1 MAAAIAATREASE
14 SDRLKLEHEL
24 ASLMNNPQLGLLSGN
39 IDQNQVMLEDQQH
52 DQQHIYNDTAQSY
65 DMQQAALMQDEALIN
80 ALHLGANEPIR
91 ENDEMSMSSSKMSF
105 TTEAAAAA
113 QMEAALLQ
121 NIVMAQQQNQ
131 ERVAEVERQ
140 LEVAKLALLVQKQKT
155 KIPDE
160 HFLTVASDGSI
171 ILGATETITEVNPN
185 DLLMK
190 SLYDDVHH
198 EDVRGLRAIQKRYW
212 EKGST
217 SIVCFLRRK
226 TLDGDW
232 VWVRS
237 DVVSLVDQP
246 VPGYVIREVR
256 EKDDDDAYTCARLI
270 RIVSLLFEA
279 IEDAASYEED
289 CIYARNANL
298 EKKHKNNPGA
308 GSGDLQSQLNAQN
321 ILSSDLQDNSILGL
335 LPFLKDDAQALQ
347 TILSTEDP
355 SGDSSM
361 HALKQI
367 LKAVENGDTGVKL
380 DNSKK
385 AEDDQDKKTPEIEKS
400 VLKLCRNGS
409 NLSLGKIELTPAEF
423 KLIILVLVGEITVDM
438 IGPIVMEVIESE
450 EKDLAVSLDAI
461 SLDIEKQ
468 IKQEEQQHKQSSSKI
483 IHRNFNRDRRRHRSA
498 ASLESAPAQT
508 PSVDNLGITH
518 AHLVGSDGALSST
531 KEKNLFGKNSTE
543 FYDIMQSNKSS
554 QQNFPELECFNKV
567 TMPTVKGPWISVINL
582 SYSLIGNFG
591 MEMFAQVLRSNTPEL
606 KTLDL
611 SFCNLDEKGIIC
623 LSRALKDR
631 KSINLDGLQGLLLSG
646 NRVTYKAAKELG
658 AALSTSKTRVARFRK
673 RVSHNQRGG
682 YSEDD
687 DSEIDEDDD
696 FENDALF
703 GSPDSRPKSKTS
715 RRLNRREKKKG
726 SGPLEKAPLPST
738 SKVSMKSSN
747 KKKYEGLQLLHLCN
761 SSLCKDGL
769 VQILIGLGTESPIR
783 ELRIAS
789 NNIGITGVKLLGDFL
804 EGKPFSK
811 SNIKQGSM
819 VMPKLDR
826 IDLSDNKL
834 GNDGIASLT
843 RAVSKRGKNVHMV
856 DLHIAHNEIS
866 SGGIE
871 TIMNKLLQQKLVVLS
886 LDNNVIGDR
895 GCQLVAASLTSMH
908 HLCSLNLS
916 FNQIGSRGITSLMRA
931 LIGCES
937 IKFLGLSGNVM
948 KISGAISMGFA
959 LAHHPRL
966 SRLELDNCCLSQVAQ
981 CHIVAGIISN
991 RWVPMQSMNGFWAG
1005 PPMLAIGALDSISQ
1019 ELTNEDCFRVRR
1031 DVQMK
1036 TILQWMEKN
1045 GSKATHKNAY
1055 SNSEK
1060 DLVNDDQKR
1069 NREDFLSADFLIGGS
1084 NGAAPQS
1091 AYLRMLDWLSRIPF
1105 DEQELNYLQ
1114 QYFYDADFRG
1124 DGMKSSEGNLDFLKH
1139 RGDLLAALGSGSVA
1153 DELRDNISLIEEPE
1167 GPPVGLIIDSE
1178 EEQVTNTLSSLKGLY
1193 EDEFFS
1199 VWESIKL
1206 PEDVRRAKLKDN
1218 QSSNQKRK
1226 KGENICSPKVDS
1238 YKVQGSDLLSKSDHG
1253 VEGILKNFEIDNKCS
1268 STQNLI
1274 SSKKRRHS
1282 DEAGYLEPLN
1292 DEQIDSASRRS
1303 ITFKGSVSSLSKQ
1316 SLGSKDSEN
1325 SNKSNIS
1332 KTGSR
1337 GGNTVKARI
1346 TMFPQFSAKLDL
1358 LKASA
1363 QEMMDNEADPNQQDI
1378 IAQQFAEASL
1388 TLLRQLRYHCM
1399 NNGLDG
1405 WRQGKIKR
1413 KILIVDDSKVTR
1425 KMVARAF
1432 ENANFIVDTAENG
1445 VEGVEKL
1452 KKSIYDIA
1460 FMDIDMPVMNGFD
1473 ATKALRDWE
1482 DVHRPG
1488 ARQPICALTA
1498 AYVDDFE
1505 RSELMK
1511 FKDAGLDVMESKP
1524 CNIPRLFKVVDDVSP
1539 MFSDLS
1545 ISVTQQYDSPTMCL

>member
-1 MAAAIAATREASE
+1 
-14 SDRLKLEHEL
+14 
-24 ASLMNNPQLGLLSGN
+24 MN
-39 IDQNQVMLEDQQH
+39 
-52 DQQHIYNDTAQSY
+52 
-65 DMQQAALMQDEALIN
+65 DEALIN
-80 ALHLGANEPIR
+80 ALHLGANEPII
-91 ENDEMSMSSSKMSF
+91 ENDEMSVSSSKISF
-105 TTEAAAAA
+105 TSEAAAAA

-121 NIVMAQQQNQ
+121 NIVIAQQQNQ
-131 ERVAEVERQ
+131 ERAAEVERQ
-140 LEVAKLALLVQKQKT
+140 LEVARLLAQEQKT
-155 KIPDE
+155 RKIPDE
-160 HFLTVASDGSI
+160 HFLTVACDGSI
-171 ILGATETITEVNPN
+171 ILGATETITGVNPN

-190 SLYDDVHH
+190 SLYDDVHY

-212 EKGST
+212 ENGST

-226 TLDGDW
+226 TPDGDW

-246 VPGYVIREVR
+246 VPGYVIREIR
-256 EKDDDDAYTCARLI
+256 ERNDDDAHTCSRLI

-298 EKKHKNNPGA
+298 NNKHTNNPGS
-308 GSGDLQSQLNAQN
+308 GTGDLQSQLNAQN
-321 ILSSDLQDNSILGL
+321 ILSSDLQDKSILEL

-355 SGDSSM
+355 SGESSM
-361 HALKQI
+361 HALKKI

-380 DNSKK
+380 DNPQKTI
-385 AEDDQDKKTPEIEKS
+385 DDQDKKTSEIEKS

-409 NLSLGKIELTPAEF
+409 NLSLAKIELTPAEF
-423 KLIILVLVGEITVDM
+423 KLIILVLVGEITIDM
-438 IGPIVMEVIESE
+438 IGPVVMEVIESE

-468 IKQEEQQHKQSSSKI
+468 SKQQEEQQPKQSSSSRTL
-483 IHRNFNRDRRRHRSA
+483 HRNFNRDRRRHRSA
-498 ASLESAPAQT
+498 ISLDAAPAQN
-508 PSVDNLGITH
+508 SSSDNLGITH

-531 KEKNLFGKNSTE
+531 KDKKIFRNNST
-543 FYDIMQSNKSS
+543 DLHDLMQPKRSS
-554 QQNFPELECFNKV
+554 HQNFPELELSKKL
-567 TMPTVKGPWISVINL
+567 TIPTVKGPWISVINL

-658 AALSTSKTRVARFRK
+658 VALSTSKTRVARFRK

-682 YSEDD
+682 YSEDE

-696 FENDALF
+696 FENDTLF

-715 RRLNRREKKKG
+715 RRLNRHEKKMG
-726 SGPLEKAPLPST
+726 SGPLEKAPLPNT
-738 SKVSMKSSN
+738 GKALMKSSN
-747 KKKYEGLQLLHLCN
+747 KKKYQGLQLLHLCN

-804 EGKPFSK
+804 EGKLFSK
-811 SNIKQGSM
+811 SNIKQGNI

-834 GNDGIASLT
+834 GNDGIARLT
-843 RAVSKRGKNVHMV
+843 RAVSKRGKKVNMV

-991 RWVPMQSMNGFWAG
+991 RWVPMESMNGFWAG

-1019 ELTNEDCFRVRR
+1019 ELTNDDCFRIRR
-1031 DVQMK
+1031 DIQMK

-1045 GSKATHKNAY
+1045 GSKATQKNA
-1055 SNSEK
+1055 SLNNEK
-1060 DLVNDDQKR
+1060 DLLHDNQKK
-1069 NREDFLSADFLIGGS
+1069 NEDFLSADFLMGGS

-1153 DELRDNISLIEEPE
+1153 DELRDNISVLDEPE

-1178 EEQVTNTLSSLKGLY
+1178 QEQVTNTLSSLQGF
-1193 EDEFFS
+1193 EDEFFT

-1218 QSSNQKRK
+1218 QSLNQKRK
-1226 KGENICSPKVDS
+1226 KGENLSSPKVDS
-1238 YKVQGSDLLSKSDHG
+1238 YKVQGGELLSKSDHG
-1253 VEGILKNFEIDNKCS
+1253 VEGILKNFEIANKNN

-1282 DEAGYLEPLN
+1282 DEVRDLEPPD
-1292 DEQIDSASRRS
+1292 DEPIVIPSQRS
-1303 ITFKGSVSSLSKQ
+1303 TAFKNSVSSLSKT
-1316 SLGSKDSEN
+1316 SLGSKDSDT
-1325 SNKSNIS
+1325 SNRSNIS

-1337 GGNTVKARI
+1337 SGNTVKARI

-1363 QEMMDNEADPNQQDI
+1363 QDMMDNEPDPNQQDI

-1545 ISVTQQYDSPTMCL
+1545 ISVTQQYDSSTMCL